1 MSAILLAVYL
11 ALSPSGAWQPNPQLL
26 AQAKVLAKARKVRV
40 NFEGAKL
47 VRVVKWVTRLTGK
60 NFIVED
66 SLRDRRITILSG
78 TPVTAEE
85 AYQAFLAALEA
96 EGLRVETVGKFLKIT
111 KGSRHRL
118 QSPRADIS
126 MGDCPTPTGITKTG
140 DYTYKIEREALEG
153 WFDNPACLGRQARIV
168 PYMQDG
174 VVTGFKLFAIRPNT
188 LYSKLGI
195 KNGDVILE
203 INGIKLTNPK
213 DALQAYQGLKDAQVV
228 SVEILRRGKPKTLK
242 IEIE

>member
-1 MSAILLAVYL
+1 
-11 ALSPSGAWQPNPQLL
+11 
-26 AQAKVLAKARKVRV
+26 
-40 NFEGAKL
+40 
-47 VRVVKWVTRLTGK
+47 
-60 NFIVED
+60 
-66 SLRDRRITILSG
+66 
-78 TPVTAEE
+78 
-85 AYQAFLAALEA
+85 LAALEA

-118 QSPRADIS
+118 HSPRADIS

-140 DYTYKIEREALEG
+140 DYSYKIERGALEG
-153 WFDNPACLGRQARIV
+153 WLDNPVCFGRQARIV

-203 INGIKLTNPK
+203 INGVKMTNPEDALKVYQDVK
-213 DALQAYQGLKDAQVV
+213 DAKTVTM
-228 SVEILRRGKPKTLK
+228 EILRRGKSKTLRYQ
-242 IEIE
+242 ID

>member
-1 MSAILLAVYL
+1 MAALLLAVIMAL
-11 ALSPSGAWQPNPQLL
+11 APAGADRPDSLLL
-26 AQAKVLAKARKVRV
+26 AQAKMKKVRV

-47 VRVVKWVTRLTGK
+47 ARVVKWVTKMTGK
-60 NFIVED
+60 NFIIED
-66 SLRDRRITILSG
+66 SLRERKITILSG
-78 TPVTAEE
+78 TSVTVEE
-85 AYQAFLAALEA
+85 AYEAFLAALEA
-96 EGLRVETVGKFLKIT
+96 EGLRVETVGQFLKIT
-111 KGSRHRL
+111 KGRRHRL
-118 QSPRADIS
+118 GSPRADIS

-153 WFDNPACLGRQARIV
+153 WLDNPVCFGRQARIV

-203 INGIKLTNPK
+203 INGVKMTNPQ
-213 DALQAYQGLKDAQVV
+213 DALKVYQEVKEAKTVTM
-228 SVEILRRGKPKTLK
+228 EILRRGKPKTLK
-242 IEIE
+242 YEIE

>member
-1 MSAILLAVYL
+1 MTMAALLV
-11 ALSPSGAWQPNPQLL
+11 ALCLVLTPMGAEQVDSRIL
-26 AQAKVLAKARKVRV
+26 AQAKLKKVRV

-47 VRVVKWVTRLTGK
+47 VRVVKWVTKITGK

-66 SLRDRRITILSG
+66 SLRDRKITILSG
-78 TPVTAEE
+78 TSVTVDE
-85 AYQAFLAALEA
+85 AYQAFLDALEA
-96 EGLRVETVGKFLKIT
+96 EGLRVETAGKFLKIT
-111 KGSRHRL
+111 RGRHHRL
-118 QSPRADIS
+118 HSPRADIS
-126 MGDCPTPTGITKTG
+126 MGDCPTPIGIAKTG
-140 DYTYKIEREALEG
+140 DYSYKIEREALEG

-188 LYSKLGI
+188 LYSKLGF

-203 INGIKLTNPK
+203 INGVKMTNPK
-213 DALQAYQGLKDAQVV
+213 DALKVYQEVKDAKTV
-228 SVEILRRGKPKTLK
+228 SIEILRRGKPKALK

>member
-1 MSAILLAVYL
+1 MSMAAVLVAICLVLAPL
-11 ALSPSGAWQPNPQLL
+11 GSEQSDSPLL
-26 AQAKVLAKARKVRV
+26 AQAKMKKVRV

-47 VRVVKWVTRLTGK
+47 VRVVKWVTKLTGK
-60 NFIVED
+60 NFIIED
-66 SLRDRRITILSG
+66 SLRDRKITILSG
-78 TPVTAEE
+78 ASVTVEE
-85 AYQAFLAALEA
+85 AYEAFLAALEA

-118 QSPRADIS
+118 HSPRADIS

-140 DYTYKIEREALEG
+140 DYSYKIERGALEG
-153 WFDNPACLGRQARIV
+153 WLDNPVCFGRQARIV

-203 INGIKLTNPK
+203 INGVKMTNPEDALKVYQDVK
-213 DALQAYQGLKDAQVV
+213 DAKTVTM
-228 SVEILRRGKPKTLK
+228 EILRRGKSKTLRYQ
-242 IEIE
+242 ID

>member
-1 MSAILLAVYL
+1 MAAVLVAICLVLAPL
-11 ALSPSGAWQPNPQLL
+11 GSEQSDSPLL
-26 AQAKVLAKARKVRV
+26 AQAKMKKVRV

-47 VRVVKWVTRLTGK
+47 VRVVKWVTKLTGK
-60 NFIVED
+60 NFIIED
-66 SLRDRRITILSG
+66 SLRDRKITILSG
-78 TPVTAEE
+78 ASVTVEE
-85 AYQAFLAALEA
+85 AYEAFLAALEA

-118 QSPRADIS
+118 HSPRADIS

-140 DYTYKIEREALEG
+140 DYSYKIERGALEG
-153 WFDNPACLGRQARIV
+153 WLDNPVCFGRQARIV

-203 INGIKLTNPK
+203 INGVKMTNPEDALKVYQEVK
-213 DALQAYQGLKDAQVV
+213 DAKTVTM
-228 SVEILRRGKPKTLK
+228 EILRRGKSKTLK
-242 IEIE
+242 YQIE